1 MPARAAA
8 TILVDLLDVGAG
20 AGTRTRRRTST
31 AHVGHTTRHT
41 TSALVHLGHDR
52 VAQLLELLELGLKLL
67 HLRKLVGIK
76 PLNGSVDRLVDGL
89 LVTRL
94 KLLCQLLVINA
105 VAHVVGVVLKAILG
119 LNLLLVLLIL
129 RLVLLCILHH
139 LLDLILGQT
148 ALVIGDGNLA
158 GFASGLVLGRHI
170 QDTVGINVEC
180 NIDLGHA
187 TGRGRDASELE
198 LAQQVVVPRARA
210 LALVHLDEHAGLVVG
225 VGGEDLLLLGG
236 DGSVAGDKH
245 SHHTTSSLQTQGQ
258 RRDVQQQQVLD
269 LLRGL
274 TRQDGSLHSSTV
286 CDGLVGVDALAQL
299 LAVEEVLQKLL
310 HLGDTGGAAH
320 QHHIVN
326 GALVHLGILD
336 HLLDG
341 LNALAEQVGVQL
353 LKAGTGDGGEEVH
366 TLVQGVNLHAGLRAG
381 GQGALRTLACGPQ
394 AAHGTGVASDLL
406 LILALELL
414 HKVGHKAVVEILTT
428 KMGVAG
434 GGLDLEDTLLNGQQ
448 GHIKRAAAQV
458 EDEHIALASG
468 LVLLVQTI
476 RNGRGS
482 RLVNDTQ
489 HIEARNGTS
498 ILGGLALTIVEICR
512 HGDHRALDLPVV
524 TKIRLGNLP
533 HLDQHH
539 GADLLCGKSLP
550 LALVVNLNQRLL
562 SGARLDL
569 EGPHLDV
576 VLDGGVA
583 ELAANEALGIED
595 GVGGVHGHLVLGGIT
610 NQALAVGEGDIRG
623 RSTVALVVGNDLHA
637 VILPDTHAAVRGA
650 QIDTHCRGLRHDC

>member
-353 LKAGTGDGGEEVH
+353 LKAGTGEGLAEVNAVH
-366 TLVQGVNLHAGLRAG
+366 ERFDLHADLVLVGQRTLGALGLAAQLLLGTLVTADILLVLFLDQLDEVLHHALVKVLTTQVCVTIG
-381 GQGALRTLACGPQ
+381 G
-394 AAHGTGVASDLL
+394 HDLK
-406 LILALELL
+406 
-414 HKVGHKAVVEILTT
+414 HAVV
-428 KMGVAG
+428 
-434 GGLDLEDTLLNGQQ
+434 NGQNR
-448 GHIKRAAAQV
+448 HIEGAAAQV
-458 EDEHIALASG
+458 KHQDVLLCALLIEAVGNRGGSGLIDNALHAKASDDAGILCGLALRIVEVRRDSDHSMLDSLAQETLSSDLHLVQDHGTDLLRSEHLGLALDLDADVG
-468 LVLLVQTI
+468 LALLTHDVVTHQLLVLLHL
-476 RNGRGS
+476 
-482 RLVNDTQ
+482 LV
-489 HIEARNGTS
+489 
-498 ILGGLALTIVEICR
+498 IV
-512 HGDHRALDLPVV
+512 
-524 TKIRLGNLP
+524 
-533 HLDQHH
+533 
-539 GADLLCGKSLP
+539 
-550 LALVVNLNQRLL
+550 
-562 SGARLDL
+562 
-569 EGPHLDV
+569 
-576 VLDGGVA
+576 
-583 ELAANEALGIED
+583 LAAD
-595 GVGGVHGHLVLGGIT
+595 
-610 NQALAVGEGDIRG
+610 
-623 RSTVALVVGNDLHA
+623 
-637 VILPDTHAAVRGA
+637 
-650 QIDTHCRGLRHDC
+650 